1 MIPTKQRRRH
11 NPDEGIYGDCARAAF
26 ASILEIP
33 YDDVPDFT
41 FVGNQYEEIRSWL
54 RRLGYDVCRFLFL
67 GSEPLDKIQ
76 ERMAD
81 WNPNIY
87 YLLSGRSSIGIGH
100 IVVCLN
106 GEIAHDPSLDN
117 TGIVGPL
124 KHVDSDETSYVIEF
138 ITAPVTVTV

>member
-1 MIPTKQRRRH
+1 MTPIKQRRRH

-41 FVGNQYEEIRSWL
+41 FEGKQYEEIRSWL
-54 RRLGYDVCRFLFL
+54 RRFGYDVCRFYFL
-67 GSEPLDKIQ
+67 GSEPLDTIQ
-76 ERMAD
+76 ERMQS

-87 YLLSGRSSIGIGH
+87 YLLSGSSSLGVGH
-100 IVVCLN
+100 VVVCLN
-106 GEIAHDPSLDN
+106 GEIVHDPSLDN

-124 KHVDSDETSYVIEF
+124 KDVNNDEISYVIEF
-138 ITAPVTVTV
+138 IVAPKTVTV